1 MKTTEF
7 IGGAEM
13 IVFDVVLHGRIQE
26 TLRPVNQ
33 RHREIYWFI
42 VDRIPSL
49 KQKYGLD
56 MTICRRVVQE

>member
-1 MKTTEF
+1 
-7 IGGAEM
+7 M

-26 TLRPVNQ
+26 TLRPANQ